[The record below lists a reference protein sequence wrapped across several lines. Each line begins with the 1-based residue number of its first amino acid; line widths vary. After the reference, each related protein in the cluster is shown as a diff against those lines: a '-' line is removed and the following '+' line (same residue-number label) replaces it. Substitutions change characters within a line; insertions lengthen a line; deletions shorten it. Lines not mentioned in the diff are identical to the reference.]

1 MENKH
6 EEAHQHHHHH
16 AHEHH
21 SPAVTPEDL
30 SVDPDLIPYLFAART
45 PAEPEDHNNP
55 TGEPCDPENGDTPR
69 KGPLDRFGTPLSP
82 EQRELVDEM
91 NDRQR
96 PAATLGP
103 STMDDPKARA
113 IYETLLTR
121 RAEHQIEPSLEPVRG
136 VLDYLGNPQELF
148 HSVHITGTNGK
159 TSIARMIE
167 ALLAELGYRTGR
179 FTSPHLVDVCERISI
194 DQAPLTTEQF
204 VQAYEDIE
212 AQLALWEHAHPGHRL
227 SFFEVMTV
235 MAYALFADVPIDVAV
250 VEVGMGGRWDAT
262 NVIDAD
268 TAVIGPISLEHEQWL
283 GKGLTNI
290 AREKAGIMR
299 PQRVAV
305 VAKQPDEALAVIR
318 DTAAAEDVVLR
329 YEGEDFEVLRR
340 VPAVGGQVLDI
351 RTPAAVYQD
360 IYLPLYGEFQAENAA
375 LALTAVEAQLGGMP
389 LHGESV
395 ERALGTVKS
404 PGRLEVLHSTPMI
417 VADAGHNPGAAQ
429 ALRRAIEDD
438 FRFEH
443 TVGIYSAMADKDIE
457 TVLGIMEPTIA
468 ELIVTQMP
476 GERAAKVEDLQ
487 TLAADVFG
495 DERVYA
501 IDSLPEAIAKAGE
514 IDDLQGGVP
523 GSTGVVIFGSVV
535 LAGMAQDVLRKDK
548 LN

>member
-1 MENKH
+1 M
-6 EEAHQHHHHH
+6 
-16 AHEHH
+16 
-21 SPAVTPEDL
+21 TPEDL

-45 PAEPEDHNNP
+45 PAEPEDNDNP
-55 TGEPCDPENGDTPR
+55 TGEPCDPQNSAAPR
-69 KGPLDRFGTPLSP
+69 KGPADRFGIPLSP
-82 EQRELVDEM
+82 EQRELVDEVRE
-91 NDRQR
+91 RQR
-96 PAATLGP
+96 PTSTLGP
-103 STMDDPKARA
+103 STMEDPKARA

-148 HSVHITGTNGK
+148 HSIHITGTNGK

-167 ALLAELGYRTGR
+167 ALLVELGYRTGR
-179 FTSPHLVDVCERISI
+179 FTSPHLVDVRERITV
-194 DQAPLTTEQF
+194 DQTPVTTEQF
-204 VQAYEDIE
+204 VQAYEDVE
-212 AQLALWEHAHPGHRL
+212 AQLALWENAHPGHRL

-235 MAYALFADVPIDVAV
+235 MAYALFADVPVDVAV

-283 GKGLTNI
+283 GQGLANI

-299 PQRVAV
+299 PRRVAV
-305 VAKQPDEALAVIR
+305 VAKQPDEALAIIR
-318 DTAAAEDVVLR
+318 DAAHAEDVTLR
-329 YEGEDFEVLRR
+329 YEGDDFEVLRR
-340 VPAVGGQVLDI
+340 IPAVGGQVIDI
-351 RTPAAVYQD
+351 RTPAAVYRD

-375 LALTAVEAQLGGMP
+375 LALTAVEAQLGGAA

-395 ERALGTVKS
+395 ERAFGGVRS
-404 PGRLEVLHSTPMI
+404 PGRLEVLHATPMI
-417 VADAGHNPGAAQ
+417 VADAGHNPGAVG
-429 ALRRAIEDD
+429 ALRRAIEED
-438 FRFEH
+438 FRFQH

-457 TVLGIMEPTIA
+457 TVLGIMEPTID

-487 TLAADVFG
+487 AIAAEVFG

-548 LN
+548 LQ